1 MFFKEADVCHAV
13 NTATSATTIT
23 AASAT
28 TTTAKTATSTT
39 TTATTTVA
47 DVSGWFQM
55 SKTVIDLDF
64 HLCFH
69 FRSESHFTP
78 LWFRSKNKNENLLL
92 EFQLAGFVTEPRT
105 VQYTKK
111 TPGKGSCGRFNL
123 QQCSSS

>member
-13 NTATSATTIT
+13 NTATTTT
-23 AASAT
+23 TASAT
-28 TTTAKTATSTT
+28 TTTAKAATATT

-69 FRSESHFTP
+69 FKSESHFTP
-78 LWFRSKNKNENLLL
+78 FWFRSKNKNENLLL

-105 VQYTKK
+105 VQYT
-111 TPGKGSCGRFNL
+111 
-123 QQCSSS
+123 